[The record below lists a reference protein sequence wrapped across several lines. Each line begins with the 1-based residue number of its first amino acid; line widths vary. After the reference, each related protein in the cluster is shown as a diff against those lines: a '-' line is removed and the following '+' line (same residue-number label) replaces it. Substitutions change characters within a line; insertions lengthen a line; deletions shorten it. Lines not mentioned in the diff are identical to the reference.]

1 MKHYKLIFAFL
12 YIAFT
17 CSCVQESHLRTVV
30 FQLDVK
36 GIKNIKTVGLRG
48 ENPLNWN
55 SDYEMVIGKD
65 SIYSATISGETGYLF
80 TNVKFTI
87 NGEFELVDKPNRK
100 VYFDTK
106 KDTTFYKAIFNVA
119 KEEN

>member
-12 YIAFT
+12 YSLFAS
-17 CSCVQESHLRTVV
+17 SCVQESHQRTVV

-48 ENPLNWN
+48 EEPLNWN

-65 SIYSATISGETGYLF
+65 STYTATISGETGYLF

-100 VYFDTK
+100 VYFDTT
-106 KDTTFYKAIFNVA
+106 KDTTFYQAIYNVA

>member
-1 MKHYKLIFAFL
+1 MKYCKLTIAFL
-12 YIAFT
+12 SIAFAS
-17 CSCVQESHLRTVV
+17 SCVQESHQRTVV

-36 GIKNIKTVGLRG
+36 GIKNIKTVGIRG
-48 ENPLNWN
+48 NNPLNWN
-55 SDYEMVIGKD
+55 SDYEMVKGKD
-65 SIYSATISGETGYLF
+65 SMYSATISGETGYLF